1 MLTPSNSLP
10 RMMEEMKKMSE
21 EFRARKRMG
30 EMVSNDQFAK
40 LKEALATIKGPPK
53 DGAQM
58 RQMIGALTMKQA
70 PPQIP
75 PEHQVDPS
83 VQKNRLIIQ
92 MRNNLRQKFQVL
104 YYIKECR
111 ELLLKLEREI
121 FQLGS
126 ESYFEK
132 VELDELS
139 RMFPTFQLPVD
150 HEKEQREFKHAFQRV
165 KEVCERA
172 ATRTRRVFSD
182 AKAPIDSGSKVL
194 HDFRVALKAH
204 HHVKMS
210 SMIGTLVGNVEI
222 SCARINNLPDTD
234 CVNNWT
240 KMWGQLWKLNVVPNP
255 APSTFS
261 GPDGD
266 LLREM
271 YKLFKSDYSI
281 LVDKLKPFGLVSP
294 EFGVRVEMEHLKADD
309 ELLKKALF
317 PKDPKKLPK
326 VNSLEYQQ
334 MLAKLSSIE
343 DQADS
348 RHEKYSQGFP
358 FSPQNFFS

>member
-1 MLTPSNSLP
+1 
-10 RMMEEMKKMSE
+10 
-21 EFRARKRMG
+21 
-30 EMVSNDQFAK
+30 
-40 LKEALATIKGPPK
+40 
-53 DGAQM
+53 
-58 RQMIGALTMKQA
+58 MIGALTMKQT
-70 PPQIP
+70 PQHIP
-75 PEHQVDPS
+75 PEQQIDPA

-92 MRNNLRQKFQVL
+92 MRNNLRQKYQVL

-126 ESYFEK
+126 DTYFDK

-139 RMFPTFQLPVD
+139 RTFPTFQLPVD
-150 HEKEQREFKHAFQRV
+150 HEKEQREFKHGFSRV

-172 ATRTRRVFSD
+172 STRARRIFTD
-182 AKAPIDSGSKVL
+182 AKSPIDSGSKVL
-194 HDFRVALKAH
+194 NDFRIALKAH
-204 HHVKMS
+204 HQVRMAAFIS
-210 SMIGTLVGNVEI
+210 TLVSNVEI
-222 SCARINNLPDTD
+222 SCSRINNLPDTD

-271 YKLFKSDYSI
+271 YRLFKSDYSI
-281 LVDKLKPFGLVSP
+281 LVEKLKPHGLVSP

-317 PKDPKKLPK
+317 PKDPKKPPK
-326 VNSLEYQQ
+326 LNSAEYQQ
-334 MLAKLSSIE
+334 MQSRLNTIEEESEAKSEKFSDVLDMHAKLLKDAKSTRDASKVWLLIIFWLLL
-343 DQADS
+343 
-348 RHEKYSQGFP
+348 YF
-358 FSPQNFFS
+358 